1 MSTLRERN
9 KQRTRAAIQR
19 EGLRLIDGQGY
30 SATTCEQIAAAAGVS
45 PATLFRYFPN
55 KEDIVLHDVYDPM
68 IADAVRSRP
77 ASEDSLVAVRSA
89 LATALA
95 GIDEVEMEE
104 VRARTALVLSVPA
117 LRSRTREQQQSLQ
130 EHLAGALAAR
140 TGSAPNTVNIEV
152 MAAAFAAALTTAA
165 ERWARLGGDLSSHVD
180 AALAALGDLGSEAS
194 R

>member
-30 SATTCEQIAAAAGVS
+30 SVTTCEQIAAAAGVS
-45 PATLFRYFPN
+45 PATLFRYFPT

-68 IADAVRSRP
+68 IAEAVRARP
-77 ASEDSLVAVRSA
+77 ASERPLVAVRSA

-95 GIDEVEMEE
+95 GIDEGEMEE

-117 LRSRTREQQQSLQ
+117 LRARTREQQQSLQ

-140 TGSAPNTVNIEV
+140 TGNGPDTVNIEV

-180 AALAALGDLGSEAS
+180 AALAALGDLGSDAS